1 MFANL
6 VNCSL
11 RGMKGLEV
19 HFMMRGDTQP
29 AFKKAR
35 RAPYAL
41 QEQVENELG
50 KLVKNGVIKAKPTS
64 HVGLAQLWRQK
75 ADSTVRI
82 C

>member
-11 RGMKGLEV
+11 RGMKGLEL
-19 HFMMRGDTQP
+19 HFIMRGDTQP
-29 AFKKAR
+29 TFKKAR
-35 RAPYAL
+35 RAPCAL

-82 C
+82 S

>member
-1 MFANL
+1 
-6 VNCSL
+6 
-11 RGMKGLEV
+11 
-19 HFMMRGDTQP
+19 MRGDTQP

-35 RAPYAL
+35 KAPSAL
-41 QEQVENELG
+41 QDQVENELG
-50 KLVKNGVIKAKPTS
+50 KLVKNGDITAKPTS

>member
-11 RGMKGLEV
+11 RGMKGLEL
-19 HFMMRGDTQP
+19 HFIMRGDTQP
-29 AFKKAR
+29 TFKKAR
-35 RAPYAL
+35 RAPSVL